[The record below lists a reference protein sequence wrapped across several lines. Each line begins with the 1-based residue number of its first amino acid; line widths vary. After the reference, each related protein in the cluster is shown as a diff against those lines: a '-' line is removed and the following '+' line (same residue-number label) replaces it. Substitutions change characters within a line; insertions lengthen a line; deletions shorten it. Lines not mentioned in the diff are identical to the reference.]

1 MEPAGE
7 ENIKTA
13 PEKIIE
19 NEKLRN
25 FQVCTELV

>member
-1 MEPAGE
+1 MEPVGE
-7 ENIKTA
+7 ENIKTV

-25 FQVCTELV
+25 LQICTELV